1 MKGKIVTLDTDNYAL
16 QVFIVFGWTW
26 EAGTNGI
33 RRWKT
38 IEEVEEY
45 AEKNGIELIKED

>member
-1 MKGKIVTLDTDNYAL
+1 MKGRIVTLDTEDYAL

-38 IEEVEEY
+38 VEEVKEY
-45 AEKNGIELIKED
+45 AEKNYIEITEED